1 MSVVGLIATEA
12 HSQDQTVDCKQKAA
26 AGIGNFLLEAPL
38 WALSSTHHDFREPQ
52 VTASTPAREG
62 VLCYRLGSEFN

>member
-12 HSQDQTVDCKQKAA
+12 HSQDRTVDCKQKAA
-26 AGIGNFLLEAPL
+26 AGIGNFLLEA
-38 WALSSTHHDFREPQ
+38 THDFREPQ